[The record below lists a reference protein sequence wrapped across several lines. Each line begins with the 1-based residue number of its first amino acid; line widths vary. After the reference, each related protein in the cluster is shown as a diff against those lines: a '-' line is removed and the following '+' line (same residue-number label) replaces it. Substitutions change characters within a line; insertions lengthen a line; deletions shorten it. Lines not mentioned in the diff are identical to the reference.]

1 MGQAEKEAPSQVFG
15 EVRGKPGECVALD
28 TKRRDNSQEE
38 GKSSVPNYGKM
49 KAQEKVLFW
58 F

>member
-49 KAQEKVLFW
+49 KAQEKVLF
-58 F
+58 